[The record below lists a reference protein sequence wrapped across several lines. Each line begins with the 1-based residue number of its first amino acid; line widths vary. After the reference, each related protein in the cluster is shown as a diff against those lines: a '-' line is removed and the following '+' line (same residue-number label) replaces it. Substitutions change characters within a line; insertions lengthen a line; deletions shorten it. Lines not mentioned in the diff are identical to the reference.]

1 MKNYIRQVVEL
12 FSQNDYPISVQKQ
25 FRHWLADEDHVE
37 EKMEA
42 LSALWKE
49 AGQEKAPQ
57 GMKQSIRRMQQNI
70 GIRPVSSQKKYI
82 LRIWQVA
89 AALLL
94 AVSSV
99 SIYLLLEKG
108 NFSSDLIECYIP
120 TAEIHELT
128 LPDGS
133 SVILNSRST
142 LFYPE
147 TFNGET
153 RSVYLMGEAYFK
165 VKPDKNHPFIVKGAD
180 FQVTALGT
188 EFNVSSYSENEEVCA
203 TLVSGSV
210 KVEYNNLISSV
221 ILKPNEQLSYNKLT
235 KKSRLQQSQVDDV
248 LAWQRG
254 ETVFSD
260 AHLEDIFTRLER
272 KYPYTFVYSFHSL
285 NNNTYSFRFPKQA
298 TLDEIMIIV
307 SQVVGDIHYVI
318 KDNKCYI
325 TDKK

>member
-1 MKNYIRQVVEL
+1 MMKNYIRQVIEL

-25 FRHWLADEDHVE
+25 FRHWLADEDHAE

-42 LSALWKE
+42 LNTLWKE
-49 AGQEKAPQ
+49 AGQEKVPQ

-70 GIRPVSSQKKYI
+70 GIRPASSQKKYI
-82 LRIWQVA
+82 LRVWQVA

-108 NFSSDLIECYIP
+108 DFSGDLIECYIP
-120 TAEIHELT
+120 TAEIRELT

-133 SVILNSRST
+133 SVMLNSKST

-147 TFNGET
+147 SFNGET

-165 VKPDKNHPFIVKGAD
+165 VKPDKKHPFIVKGAD

-188 EFNVSSYSENEEVCA
+188 E
-203 TLVSGSV
+203 
-210 KVEYNNLISSV
+210 
-221 ILKPNEQLSYNKLT
+221 
-235 KKSRLQQSQVDDV
+235 VDDV

-260 AHLEDIFTRLER
+260 VHLEDIFTRLER

-298 TLDEIMIIV
+298 TLDEIMKIV
-307 SQVVGDIHYVI
+307 SQVTGDIHYVI